1 MWVLWSSQA
10 DTYNELS
17 QGCSLMWLKGKA
29 NVSRL
34 HCWEKLVLRLF
45 GWRDIGLNFSRS
57 LIVRQPA
64 TRELS
69 ESFFLLFFSPSPL
82 VILPVYRLA
91 AWLWSSPGCVCVCVC
106 VCGGEGNLVTWY
118 KTWPP
123 TQWVL
128 WTRWFSTGGSWG
140 RCWAI
145 CLSQKDQLF
154 FLMKNY
160 LQ

>member
-45 GWRDIGLNFSRS
+45 GWRDIGLHFSRS

-91 AWLWSSPGCVCVCVC
+91 AWLWSSPGCVCVCV
-106 VCGGEGNLVTWY
+106 VGKGIGSRGTKHDHLHSEFYGQGGF
-118 KTWPP
+118 P
-123 TQWVL
+123 
-128 WTRWFSTGGSWG
+128 
-140 RCWAI
+140 
-145 CLSQKDQLF
+145 
-154 FLMKNY
+154 
-160 LQ
+160 